1 MLRTLRITSLVAL
14 ALELCCGPIAAYEN
28 CNGFGY
34 FALQVPDPASMTID
48 GYGDDWDW
56 FDPDFIIKSDQM
68 CNTLGGNIPPNSDI
82 DIVIDRQVPSYAIE
96 LALHDYDFAA
106 REIIQA
112 TPWHLIKGH
121 IYLQDDLSVTF
132 PLVKPTPVEE
142 QFYKFGGSID
152 LESLVSGRRVP
163 GIDKRLMFIEPTE
176 EGHVETGVVGMESR
190 VAKLIGVGLA
200 TVRERVDVLTRRDS
214 IGRTGVYLTRSLSP
228 EESFEDVLR
237 KIASRDTNVK
247 RRFRGA

>member
-1 MLRTLRITSLVAL
+1 LVREKTTVKPARKAVVYDQSRWATLREKRGIAEPVMVAL
-14 ALELCCGPIAAYEN
+14 
-28 CNGFGY
+28 
-34 FALQVPDPASMTID
+34 
-48 GYGDDWDW
+48 
-56 FDPDFIIKSDQM
+56 SDQHPIVHGS
-68 CNTLGGNIPPNSDI
+68 LARGDVHSSSDI

-96 LALHDYDFAA
+96 LALQDFGFAT

-142 QFYKFGGSID
+142 QFYKFGGSVD
-152 LESLVSGRRVP
+152 LESLVAGRRVP
-163 GIDKRLMFIEPTE
+163 GIDKRLMLIEPTE

-190 VAKLIGVGLA
+190 AAKLIGVGLA

-214 IGRTGVYLTRSLSP
+214 IGRTGVYLTRALSP
-228 EESFEDVLR
+228 DESFEDVLR
-237 KIASRDTNVK
+237 RIASRDTNVK